1 MSDTT
6 GSAPEPEP
14 SLSTPSEEGKS
25 ETVPSTKP
33 TLSFVNSSLSG
44 FAAAASPFSA
54 LGSSSKGSI
63 FGSAAA
69 NEPSA
74 APLAQKPTLNFSQ
87 ASGASPFSG
96 LASGSTAGFGSSF
109 GTPLGGGG
117 KLSSFAKPGESLTRE
132 TRQRAFGAPD
142 SDVEGYSEDEGSDNK
157 PSSEDGD
164 ADEKVDAGKDEAQ
177 VSADDKKKPKL
188 QKGMTGSAGQ
198 FDMILC

>member
-1 MSDTT
+1 M
-6 GSAPEPEP
+6 
-14 SLSTPSEEGKS
+14 
-25 ETVPSTKP
+25 
-33 TLSFVNSSLSG
+33 
-44 FAAAASPFSA
+44 
-54 LGSSSKGSI
+54 
-63 FGSAAA
+63 
-69 NEPSA
+69 
-74 APLAQKPTLNFSQ
+74 
-87 ASGASPFSG
+87 
-96 LASGSTAGFGSSF
+96 
-109 GTPLGGGG
+109 
-117 KLSSFAKPGESLTRE
+117 TRE